1 MQLIEEKEFS
11 MAMPRRNSPFTLAE
25 IMIAAPWATSL
36 LGSPQDH
43 DKGNLLH
50 RNTIDDEWSALPDR
64 VVAIEREARQAR
76 ARALRRTFARLWHA
90 VTALFRYRQRST
102 R

>member
-1 MQLIEEKEFS
+1 
-11 MAMPRRNSPFTLAE
+11 MAVPRRSSPFTLAE

-50 RNTIDDEWSALPDR
+50 RNTTDDEWSAVSDR
-64 VVAIEREARQAR
+64 VTAVEREAREAR
-76 ARALRRTFARLWHA
+76 AEALRRTFARLGRA
-90 VTALFRYRQRST
+90 VTALLRYRQRST